1 MNPPAILFVMLSA
14 LITERAASTYHWQ
27 RQQKLPSKIKY
38 GHKGCGCLNGGTCLT
53 YGLFS
58 QIKSCVCPEGYDGD
72 HCEID
77 VETRCYTG
85 DGTDYRGTESESENG
100 ERCLYWHSDLLKRWP
115 YNAHMEDA
123 LERGLGKHNYCRN
136 PNGRSKPWCYVRKG
150 FRTSVTFCDIPT
162 CQTPRR
168 ACGQRNIIR
177 SFKIVGGQMAPIES
191 QPWIATIFHS
201 RGNQF
206 FCGGSLI
213 DPCWVLTA
221 AHCFSGIGSDTSRLI
236 IRLGRS
242 ATNVTNANDQEFS
255 VERLIIHEAY
265 SQQNRDYNN
274 DIALIKIRSPSGQ
287 CAKESGIVGTVCLP
301 SEDLRLRDHSHCEV
315 SGYGKQNKTAI
326 YYSRVL
332 KSANVQLMPQSMCKR
347 YYEGHR
353 VNENMLCASDS
364 AWKSDSCS
372 GDSGGPLT
380 CMYGGRMLLYGIVS
394 WGDGCAKEGKPGVY
408 TRVSRYIPW
417 IESNMNSIHFR
428 SFYPPK

>member
-1 MNPPAILFVMLSA
+1 M
-14 LITERAASTYHWQ
+14 
-27 RQQKLPSKIKY
+27 
-38 GHKGCGCLNGGTCLT
+38 T

-177 SFKIVGGQMAPIES
+177 NFKIVGGQMAPIES

-274 DIALIKIRSPSGQ
+274 DIA
-287 CAKESGIVGTVCLP
+287 
-301 SEDLRLRDHSHCEV
+301 
-315 SGYGKQNKTAI
+315 AI

>member
-1 MNPPAILFVMLSA
+1 MNPLAILFVMLSPF
-14 LITERAASTYHWQ
+14 IPEMVASAYWH
-27 RQQKLPSKIKY
+27 RQQKLPRTIKY
-38 GHKGCGCLNGGTCLT
+38 DYKGCGCLNGGTCLT

-58 QIKSCVCPEGYDGD
+58 QIKSCFCPEGYEGD

-77 VETRCYTG
+77 VESRCYTG
-85 DGTDYRGTESESENG
+85 DGTDYRGTESQTENG
-100 ERCLYWHSDLLKRWP
+100 ERCLPWDSYFLKRGP
-115 YNAHMEDA
+115 YSAHMEDA
-123 LERGLGKHNYCRN
+123 LELGLGSHNYCRN
-136 PNGRSKPWCYVRKG
+136 PDGRSKPWCYVRKE
-150 FRTSVTFCDIPT
+150 FRNSVTSCDIPP
-162 CQTPRR
+162 CQIGRT
-168 ACGQRNIIR
+168 CGQRKSRNY
-177 SFKIVGGQMAPIES
+177 KIVGGQMAPIEF
-191 QPWIATIFHS
+191 QPWIATIFHA

-221 AHCFSGIGSDTSRLI
+221 AHCFSSVGSDTSRLI

-242 ATNVTNANDQEFS
+242 ATNVSNANDQEFS
-255 VERLIIHEAY
+255 VERLIIHEGF
-265 SQQNRDYNN
+265 SHHNRDYNN
-274 DIALIKIRSPSGQ
+274 DIALIKIRSSTGQ
-287 CAKESGIVGTVCLP
+287 CARESDIVKTICLP
-301 SEDLRLRDHSHCEV
+301 PENLRLGDHFHCEV

-332 KSANVQLMPQSMCKR
+332 KSASVQLISQPMCKI
-347 YYEGHR
+347 YYEGHK

-380 CMYGGRMLLYGIVS
+380 CMSNDRMVLYGIVS
-394 WGDGCAKEGKPGVY
+394 WGDGCAKERKPGVY

-417 IESNMNSIHFR
+417 IDSHMNRIHLK